1 MSEPSASPS
10 TVGNEVGP
18 QCPPLF
24 CRPTP
29 RAPRPTL
36 SGILRLTNGRFV
48 KEQTEPDLDERPHYF
63 QYVTEPGN
71 LFGKINRFLPARR
84 RPTVDRSLVAGGA
97 RRQGPQSCLHDG

>member
-1 MSEPSASPS
+1 MSEPPASPS
-10 TVGNEVGP
+10 RVGNEVGP

-24 CRPTP
+24 SRPTP

-36 SGILRLTNGRFV
+36 AGILPVTNGRFV
-48 KEQTEPDLDERPHYF
+48 KEQTGPDLDERSLYI

-71 LFGKINRFLPARR
+71 LFGQINLFLPARR
-84 RPTVDRSLVAGGA
+84 PSVDHSLVVGGA